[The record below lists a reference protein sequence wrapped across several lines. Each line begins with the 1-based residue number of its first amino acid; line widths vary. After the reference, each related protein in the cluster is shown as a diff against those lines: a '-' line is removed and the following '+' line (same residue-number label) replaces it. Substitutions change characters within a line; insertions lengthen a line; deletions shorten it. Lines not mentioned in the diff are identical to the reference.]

1 MKGSSGWGV
10 DSGPHAVGHNIELL
24 AVTFVDECGQAQR
37 PAGTLV
43 PAGQGTPAWQV
54 RTCGARGLANSGL
67 APEQLLQVP
76 STLPGAASSSTG
88 GVLESTKYLERA
100 RGQEGSR
107 RNLRP

>member
-1 MKGSSGWGV
+1 M
-10 DSGPHAVGHNIELL
+10 GHNIELL
-24 AVTFVDECGQAQR
+24 TVTIVDECGQAQC

-43 PAGQGTPAWQV
+43 PAGQGTPTWRA
-54 RTCGARGLANSGL
+54 RPCGARGLANSGS
-67 APEQLLQVP
+67 APKQLLQAP

-107 RNLRP
+107 RNLTP